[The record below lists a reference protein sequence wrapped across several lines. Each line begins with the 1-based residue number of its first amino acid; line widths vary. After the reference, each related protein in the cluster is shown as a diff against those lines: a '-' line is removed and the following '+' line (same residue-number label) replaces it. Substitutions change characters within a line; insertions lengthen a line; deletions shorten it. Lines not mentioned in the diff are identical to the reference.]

1 MVKTTER
8 ETSVSWSISFY
19 PSDHRRIDRI
29 RTAVYQVT
37 GALHSKSAIIRLALE
52 VLETQY
58 NNIGEEPK
66 AGLVDVQYAKE
77 ETAL

>member
-8 ETSVSWSISFY
+8 ETSVSWSIAFY

-29 RTAVYQVT
+29 RKVIYQAT
-37 GALHSKSAIIRLALE
+37 DKMPSKSAIIRLAVE

-58 NNIGEEPK
+58 NNIGEESK

>member
-1 MVKTTER
+1 M
-8 ETSVSWSISFY
+8 SWSIAFY

-37 GALHSKSAIIRLALE
+37 GVLHSKSAIIRLALE